1 MNWTLW
7 WIYVPT
13 EALLSM
19 TPGPAVLLVLATALR
34 AGGRRSLLSSAG
46 ILSANTVYFAL
57 SATSLG
63 ALLVA
68 SYRLFFL
75 VKWIGAAYLVFL
87 GLRAIFGKA
96 HPLAAPSHAPVP
108 QERKRRLFL
117 NGFVLQMSNPKA
129 LIFFT
134 ALLPQFL
141 DARLGIAPQVAILG
155 ATSVTLEFFILLAYG
170 VAAGRVAA
178 AVAQQ
183 PRYAA
188 WTSRLSGGM
197 LLGAGTSLALL
208 GRKG

>member
-34 AGGRRSLLSSAG
+34 VGGRRSLFSSAG
-46 ILSANTVYFAL
+46 ILSANTVYFVL

-63 ALLVA
+63 ALLVT
-68 SYRLFFL
+68 SYRVFFL
-75 VKWIGAAYLVFL
+75 VKWIGAAYLVFV
-87 GLRAIFGKA
+87 GLRAIFGKG
-96 HPLAAPSHAPVP
+96 PRLAAPSGAAVP

-141 DARLGIAPQVAILG
+141 DARLRIAPQVAILG
-155 ATSVTLEFFILLAYG
+155 STSVILESFILLAYG
-170 VAAGRVAA
+170 LAAGRAA
-178 AVAQQ
+178 AALAKQ
-183 PRYAA
+183 PRYAT
-188 WTSRLSGGM
+188 WTNRLSGGM
-197 LLGAGTSLALL
+197 LIGAGTSLALL
-208 GRKG
+208 RRSA